1 MLAGPERIK
10 KVDVLPG
17 LVGREQN
24 WLALLQVILVNK
36 SNTVTF
42 FPALLAARPLWQ
54 LVCAFMRGDFDVR
67 AFCFD
72 RRLR

>member
-1 MLAGPERIK
+1 MLAGPERKK

-17 LVGREQN
+17 LVGREQK
-24 WLALLQVILVNK
+24 WWALLQLILVNK

-42 FPALLAARPLWQ
+42 FVAWLAARPLRR
-54 LVCAFMRGDFDVR
+54 LVCGFARGVLDVR